1 MCKEENFKIFR
12 ISNRGTNCFQQVTN
26 QRYAVNVPSEL
37 RDPMKTMMIEVVD
50 GTLSY
55 NTDNTFK
62 TFQELGVQCNFVNGF
77 DSEVTAG
84 FNSKNNDI
92 LFNVNTQQYKN
103 AGIVVAFK
111 KASDN
116 TFLLDK
122 LPEKLIFNRYCVIG
136 ATAIP
141 LTFDGYISF
150 TLKITYFDKE

>member
-1 MCKEENFKIFR
+1 MCKEKFKIFR

>member
-1 MCKEENFKIFR
+1 MCKEKFKIFR
-12 ISNRGTNCFQQVTN
+12 VSNKGTNVFEQVTN